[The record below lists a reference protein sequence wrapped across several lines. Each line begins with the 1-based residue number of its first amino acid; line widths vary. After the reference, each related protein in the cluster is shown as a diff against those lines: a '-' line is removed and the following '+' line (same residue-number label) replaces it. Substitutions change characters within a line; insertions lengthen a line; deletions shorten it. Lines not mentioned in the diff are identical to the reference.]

1 MSERAYDL
9 LVRGG
14 SVYDGT
20 GSPGRRANVA
30 IRDGLIEAVGTVDG
44 ASKRTIDAGG
54 MAVAPGFVDVHSHD
68 DAVVLGGSMDFK
80 LMQGVTT
87 DIVGNCGAGVAPM
100 GETMMPGAELV
111 LGAKVTPT
119 WRSFGEYMEEVDR
132 ASLAL
137 NVGCLVPHGAV
148 RFRRMGMAVREPT
161 AVELSEMRADV
172 AEGMDAGALGLSTG
186 LIYPPGTFAKT
197 REIIELAR
205 IAAAGGGIYATH
217 IRNEADGLMDA
228 VAEAIAISGGAGLPV
243 QISHHKASGQRNWGK
258 TKESIELIER
268 RCNEGLDITFDV
280 YPYVAASTVL
290 SAMARRPEAADPNS
304 VLVASVRDKREYEGK
319 TIAEIGE
326 MLDLAPEDAMRQ
338 VLSEEPQAVAVF
350 FVMDEPDVQRVLGHR
365 LCMIG
370 SDGIPSATGKPHP
383 RLYGTFARVLGTY
396 CRTER
401 LFPLEEALRK
411 MTSLPAERF
420 GLTDRGVISE
430 GKAADIVV
438 FDPETIE
445 DVATYEDP
453 RKHPA
458 GIEYVIVNGQV
469 AVDGGGQTET
479 RAGRLLRRI

>member
-1 MSERAYDL
+1 MSENAYDL
-9 LVRGG
+9 LIRGG
-14 SVYDGT
+14 AVYDGT
-20 GSPGRRANVA
+20 GSPGARADVA
-30 IRDGLIEAVGTVDG
+30 VRDGVIVAVGNVDG
-44 ASKRTIDAGG
+44 VAKRTIDATGL
-54 MAVAPGFVDVHSHD
+54 AVAPGFIDVHSHD
-68 DAVVLGGSMDFK
+68 DAAVLGGSMDFK

-87 DIVGNCGAGVAPM
+87 DIVGNCGAGVAPI
-100 GETMMPGAELV
+100 GEMLMPGAELV
-111 LGAKVTPT
+111 LGSKVTPT

-132 ASLAL
+132 SSLAL

-148 RFRRMGMAVREPT
+148 RFRRMGMDAREPT
-161 AVELSEMRADV
+161 DSELSEMRADV

-205 IAAAGGGIYATH
+205 VAAAAGGIYASH
-217 IRNEADGLMDA
+217 IRNEADGLLDA
-228 VAEAIAISGGAGLPV
+228 VAEAIAIGGGAGLPV
-243 QISHHKASGQRNWGK
+243 QISHHKASGQPNWGK

-268 RCNEGLDITFDV
+268 RRNEGLDITFDA
-280 YPYVAASTVL
+280 YPYVAASTIL
-290 SAMARRPEAADPNS
+290 SAMARRPEAADPDS
-304 VLVASVRDKREYEGK
+304 VLVASVAEKREYEGK
-319 TIAEIGE
+319 TIAQIGE
-326 MLDLAPEDAMRQ
+326 MLDLPPEDAVRR

-350 FVMDEPDVQRVLGHR
+350 FVMDEPDVQRVLSHR

-420 GLTDRGVISE
+420 GLSDRGTIGE

-445 DVATYEDP
+445 DVATYEEP

-458 GIEYVIVNGQV
+458 GIQHVIVNGQV
-469 AVDGGGQTET
+469 AVDGGRQTEA
-479 RAGRLLRRI
+479 RAGRLLRRT